1 MHRYLLSEIAAA
13 DGRLEDARTEM
24 AAARETFEEIGDAAM
39 VVDCDVT
46 AMEQL
51 LLAGRVDE
59 ARSQRAAV
67 EGRLDSAEPPVVI
80 AFQRTAGRLD
90 VLAGDTEAGWRHLQ
104 DALGSAR
111 EHRLLYDECL
121 CLRAIVAAAADA
133 VDSPLPPELVEQ
145 ARADHDVLVRRLGLV
160 RR

>member
-13 DGRLEDARTEM
+13 DGRLEDARSEM
-24 AAARETFEEIGDAAM
+24 AAARATFEEIGDAAM

-59 ARSQRAAV
+59 ARSQRAVV
-67 EGRLDSAEPPVVI
+67 EARLDSAEPSVVI
-80 AFQRTAGRLD
+80 ALQRTAGRLD
-90 VLAGDTEAGWRHLQ
+90 VLAGDTEAGRRHLQ
-104 DALGSAR
+104 DALESAR